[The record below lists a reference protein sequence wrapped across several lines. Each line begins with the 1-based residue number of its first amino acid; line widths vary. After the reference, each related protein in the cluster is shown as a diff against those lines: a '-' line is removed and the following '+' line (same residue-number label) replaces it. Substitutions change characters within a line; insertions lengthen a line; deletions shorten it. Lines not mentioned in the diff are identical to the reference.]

1 MDNIKITKGNLD
13 EIVEIITHRMNSLFN
28 WFFVTNDKIS
38 RDIKFETERFNFR
51 IDPTKGHTI
60 SMRDDGGLVINLES
74 MSVHLSN
81 RFGDGVVSLT
91 KEVAMLESLRK
102 EFSMVDKKQTEG
114 TFYVDGK
121 PLDEWLEEQ

>member
-1 MDNIKITKGNLD
+1 MDNIEITKDNLD
-13 EIVEIITHRMNSLFN
+13 EVVEIITHRMNSLFN

-51 IDPTKGHTI
+51 IDPTKNHTL

-81 RFGDGVVSLT
+81 RFGDDEVSIT
-91 KEVAMLESLRK
+91 KEVDMLYNVVKRVDNEQLK
-102 EFSMVDKKQTEG
+102 EMD
-114 TFYVDGK
+114 
-121 PLDEWLEEQ
+121 